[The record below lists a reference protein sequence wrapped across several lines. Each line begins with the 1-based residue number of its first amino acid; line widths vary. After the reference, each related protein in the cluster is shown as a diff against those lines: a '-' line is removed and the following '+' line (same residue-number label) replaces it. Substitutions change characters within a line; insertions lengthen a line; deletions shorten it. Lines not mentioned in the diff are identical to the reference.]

1 MSGKIGLLTGSF
13 DPITKGHVDM
23 VERSLD
29 LFDQVYIGIFSNP
42 KKHNRFTGQ
51 ERLRMVESVFEEEA
65 KVRVF
70 LAENRLVVD
79 VARELGVTHL
89 IRGLRNGIDLE
100 YEANFDY
107 FNRQLA
113 PEVETVY
120 LLAKP
125 ELRMISSSQV
135 RELLDYHQDIR
146 AYVPSC
152 VVKEIEK
159 YEKT

>member
-146 AYVPSC
+146 AYVPSR